1 MKIHLLKHWERYSSI
16 CEAEEEMDAETGAIA
31 ERLVSKGGI
40 IDPREIRRP
49 IIVKRSEQKKMG
61 DLAHWWA
68 IVLSQRAVDALH
80 PLLENNGVFY
90 PLEGRD
96 LPQPYWL
103 FNLTN
108 IIDCL
113 DEDRSEGSINNYR
126 SEKHPGKY
134 ATLRCIAFKRE
145 LFEGRSTA
153 IFKIPH
159 YMNWHVFVN
168 DDFRAAVEKNR
179 LVGFSLVSEGE
190 DSRIMRW
197 GEGVV
202 LNKNIKP
209 LDNFKITS
217 RRTYT
222 VEQWI
227 AEVEA
232 VVKDKKFAEL
242 NTVRKSI
249 HEKYAFKQDDEGL
262 RDFYRKV
269 AGLVMNEKEKEL
281 LFHHELF
288 SEEGAFVS
296 DLKAAIRKIRQA
308 FGENKR
314 LKAVYFE
321 YHDGECN
328 FFLCDDYDRDSDD
341 WCCCF
346 DGKNGVVIGAD
357 LPVNFRFDDDFEC
370 SEFKRTVGLEILD
383 GLMAAQLIDLWK
395 SMEMKMP
402 LSYAQHDSPAIRLKK
417 K

>member
-1 MKIHLLKHWERYSSI
+1 MKIHLLRHWERYSSI

-31 ERLVSKGGI
+31 ERLVSKGEI

-61 DLAHWWA
+61 DLAHWRA

-126 SEKHPGKY
+126 SEKRPGKY
-134 ATLRCIAFKRE
+134 ATLRRIAFKRE
-145 LFEGRSTA
+145 LLEGRNTA
-153 IFKIPH
+153 IFQFPQ
-159 YMNWHVFVN
+159 YGNWYIFVN
-168 DDFRAAVEKNR
+168 DEFRAAVEKNK
-179 LVGFSLVSEGE
+179 LVGFSIVSEGE
-190 DSRIMRW
+190 DSRIMAW

-209 LDNFKITS
+209 LDHFKKANRI
-217 RRTYT
+217 TYT
-222 VEQWI
+222 AEQWI

-232 VVKDKKFAEL
+232 IVKNKNFAEL
-242 NTVRKSI
+242 DTLRERV

-281 LFHHELF
+281 LFHYELF
-288 SEEGAFVS
+288 SEEGVFVS

-308 FGENKR
+308 FSENRK

>member
-1 MKIHLLKHWERYSSI
+1 
-16 CEAEEEMDAETGAIA
+16 
-31 ERLVSKGGI
+31 
-40 IDPREIRRP
+40 
-49 IIVKRSEQKKMG
+49 
-61 DLAHWWA
+61 
-68 IVLSQRAVDALH
+68 
-80 PLLENNGVFY
+80 
-90 PLEGRD
+90 
-96 LPQPYWL
+96 
-103 FNLTN
+103 
-108 IIDCL
+108 
-113 DEDRSEGSINNYR
+113 
-126 SEKHPGKY
+126 
-134 ATLRCIAFKRE
+134 
-145 LFEGRSTA
+145 
-153 IFKIPH
+153 
-159 YMNWHVFVN
+159 
-168 DDFRAAVEKNR
+168 
-179 LVGFSLVSEGE
+179 
-190 DSRIMRW
+190 MRW

-209 LDNFKITS
+209 LDDFKRANRI
-217 RRTYT
+217 TYT
-222 VEQWI
+222 AEQWI

-232 VVKDKKFAEL
+232 IVKNRNFSEL
-242 NTVRKSI
+242 DTLRERV

-288 SEEGAFVS
+288 SEEGVFVS

-308 FGENKR
+308 FGENKK

-321 YHDGECN
+321 YYDGECN